1 MFAEYENSEKIDLI
15 STDGRVVYYPNFL
28 TDEQSNNLMQRIIA
42 EGLLAQNEIS
52 LFGKKIKVPR
62 LEAYF
67 ALNGEQYGYSGQT
80 LTVHEFPTYLDE
92 LRHKVQNLTGHQY
105 NALLINYYRDGQDS
119 NGWHADDEKT
129 LGTNPSIA
137 SLSLGAARPFE
148 FKHKFNGSRKKLILS
163 DGSLLL
169 MDGPVQHYYK
179 HQLPKVKEHI
189 EARINLTFRWV
200 LPH

>member
-15 STDGRVVYYPNFL
+15 SLDGRVIYYPNFL
-28 TDEQSNNLMQRIIA
+28 TDIQSQELMQRIMA
-42 EGLLAQNEIS
+42 EALLEQNEIT

-67 ALNGEQYGYSGQT
+67 ALNGEQYGYAGQT
-80 LTVHEFPTYLDE
+80 FTVHAFPAYLDE
-92 LRHKVQNLTGHQY
+92 LRQKVQKHTGCQF

-119 NGWHADDEKT
+119 NGWHSDDEKA

-148 FKHKFNGSRKKLILS
+148 FKHKFNGNRKKLILAN
-163 DGSLLL
+163 GSLLL
-169 MDGPVQHYYK
+169 MDGPLQHHYK
-179 HQLPKVKEHI
+179 HQLPKVKEPTN
-189 EARINLTFRWV
+189 ERINLTFRWV
-200 LPH
+200 VQR

>member
-15 STDGRVVYYPNFL
+15 STDGRVVYYPKFL
-28 TDEQSNNLMQRIIA
+28 TDAQSKRLMQHIMSEA
-42 EGLLAQNEIS
+42 LLEQNEIT

-67 ALNGEQYGYSGQT
+67 AMNGEQYGYSGQT
-80 LTVHEFPTYLDE
+80 LTVHAFPSYLDE
-92 LRHKVQNLTGHQY
+92 LRQKVQKLTGHQF

-119 NGWHADDEKT
+119 NGWHADDEKA

-148 FKHKFNGSRKKLILS
+148 FKHKFNGSRKKIVLAN
-163 DGSLLL
+163 GSLLL
-169 MDGPVQHYYK
+169 MDGPVQH
-179 HQLPKVKEHI
+179 
-189 EARINLTFRWV
+189 LT
-200 LPH
+200 P

>member
-137 SLSLGAARPFE
+137 SLSLGVARPFE

>member
-1 MFAEYENSEKIDLI
+1 MFTEYENSEKIDVI
-15 STDGRVVYYPNFL
+15 SKDGRVVYYPNFL
-28 TDEQSNNLMQRIIA
+28 SNIQSQELMKRIMA
-42 EGLLAQNEIS
+42 EALLEQNEIT

-67 ALNGEQYGYSGQT
+67 ALNGEQYGYAGQQ
-80 LTVHEFPTYLDE
+80 LKVHVFPNYLEE
-92 LRHKVQNLTGHQY
+92 LRQKVEKLTGSKF

-148 FKHKFNGSRKKLILS
+148 FKHKFNGDRKKLILAH
-163 DGSLLL
+163 GSLLL
-169 MDGPVQHYYK
+169 MDGPLQHHYK
-179 HQLPKVKEHI
+179 HQLPKVKELTHD
-189 EARINLTFRWV
+189 RINLTFRWV
-200 LPH
+200 VQR